1 MFLIL
6 ASKAFAAVQGK
17 ATPDIDDIKK
27 MFKPILRHRIIPSFN
42 ADAEGMKKDD
52 ILDIILSS
60 KSL

>member
-1 MFLIL
+1 MHLNALIT
-6 ASKAFAAVQGK
+6 GRT
-17 ATPDIDDIKK
+17 TPDVDDVKA
-27 MFKPILRHRIIPSFN
+27 MVKPILRHRIIPSFN